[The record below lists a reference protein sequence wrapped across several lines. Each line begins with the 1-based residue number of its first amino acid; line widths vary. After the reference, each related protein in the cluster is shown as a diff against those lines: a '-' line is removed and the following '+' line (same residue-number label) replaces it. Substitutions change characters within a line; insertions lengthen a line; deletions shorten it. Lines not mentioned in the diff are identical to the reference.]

1 MKNDNINNNSNESDS
16 NIRNSTKDN
25 SNISNK
31 GNTLL
36 YPSEVSLLLNVSLQT
51 LRRWYKEKKL
61 LAVMTPGGQLRIPQ
75 SEVTRLLG
83 RYAPVEDYDPRKD
96 PNAIIVTR
104 DDLQDDGDNDF
115 IVPISPK
122 APDFKQM
129 ILKDKQKKQEQEL
142 AAQLGLEY
150 IETKAK

>member
-1 MKNDNINNNSNESDS
+1 MKNNNINNNSNKSNS
-16 NIRNSTKDN
+16 NISNSTKEIG
-25 SNISNK
+25 NISNK

-61 LAVMTPGGQLRIPQ
+61 LAVMTPGGQLRILQ

-83 RYAPVEDYDPRKD
+83 RYAPVEAYDPRKD

-104 DDLQDDGDNDF
+104 EDLQDDGDNDF
-115 IVPISPK
+115 IVPIKPK

-129 ILKDKQKKQEQEL
+129 MLDDKKKKEQQEF

-150 IETKAK
+150 IETKVK